1 MQRWPV
7 TVMIVVGICASFLLQ
22 NGSVNAQSFDR
33 ALCQKSTTSTGT
45 ITGPDPFWAVYDG
58 RSIELVACETTGVA
72 GTLTCPSPGA
82 PPGNVGLSLSPDGPF
97 TPEVRATTTWGNCG
111 SGCMQSPPIYIKGLT
126 DGPTKVDICPAIGQG
141 FAIGCFARGPGIYQ
155 VYTVQSMEFDPQNT
169 SLEDWNG
176 GKRIFPGKENPA
188 DTINHRFVGVK
199 ATTNAQPPNPNVFDQ
214 LRAKVI
220 FKSVD
225 MDDPT
230 TDNAPIDGN
239 GEQGNDNRG
248 TPKTG
253 RIVGGNNIDID
264 ANGAADTTFEA
275 TMHPGDN
282 FKVIAGCDQTYL
294 NGLTGLGP
302 NVVDANGANITSTQR
317 AHASDLL
324 TVWRK
329 LHIEWDE
336 MSFVEGNR
344 VTGIIKSASSGTT
357 LSTITIDTRIPE
369 TDRFE
374 GGQLHVGGQSFH
386 VLSNQQRNV
395 FVSGPVDETL
405 LVNQLYVLVDD
416 DDFNLNQ
423 QGMLNGDE
431 TEKVMKNQNSKE
443 FLEGPGNVFSPAFIE
458 PVFDG
463 GGNPGNDDGELSF
476 KLNLDS
482 DKTSKL
488 LMELSPATGRDS
500 ANNGKD
506 DFWVAYLRSA
516 YQSISNEDKDPTS
529 EPATAGIAPASVNT
543 NTWMDVNEVQPGGEA
558 LFIFHEGEKEI
569 IGGLPLIHAI
579 TPAHELGHALGL
591 GHDSHLMSDGINLPG
606 AELKFSDK
614 HLNNLRWRVH
624 SPGK

>member
-1 MQRWPV
+1 M
-7 TVMIVVGICASFLLQ
+7 
-22 NGSVNAQSFDR
+22 
-33 ALCQKSTTSTGT
+33 
-45 ITGPDPFWAVYDG
+45 
-58 RSIELVACETTGVA
+58 
-72 GTLTCPSPGA
+72 
-82 PPGNVGLSLSPDGPF
+82 
-97 TPEVRATTTWGNCG
+97 
-111 SGCMQSPPIYIKGLT
+111 
-126 DGPTKVDICPAIGQG
+126 
-141 FAIGCFARGPGIYQ
+141 
-155 VYTVQSMEFDPQNT
+155 
-169 SLEDWNG
+169 
-176 GKRIFPGKENPA
+176 
-188 DTINHRFVGVK
+188 
-199 ATTNAQPPNPNVFDQ
+199 
-214 LRAKVI
+214 I

-248 TPKTG
+248 TPKAG
-253 RIVGGNNIDID
+253 RIVGRNNIDID

-317 AHASDLL
+317 AHDSNLF

-344 VTGIIKSASSGTT
+344 LTGVIKSASSGSPF
-357 LSTITIDTRIPE
+357 STITIDTRVPE
-369 TDRFE
+369 TDKFE
-374 GGQLHVGGQSFH
+374 GGQFHVGGQSFH

-405 LVNQLYVLVDD
+405 LVNQQYVLVDD

-431 TEKVMKNQNSKE
+431 TEKVMKLADSKA
-443 FLEGPGNVFSPAFIE
+443 FLGGPGNVFYPAFIE

-463 GGNPGNDDGELSF
+463 GGNPENDDGRLSF

-482 DKTSKL
+482 DKTPKL

-500 ANNGKD
+500 ANNGQD
-506 DFWVAYLRSA
+506 DFWVAYLRSG
-516 YQSISNEDKDPTS
+516 YQSILNEDKDPSS
-529 EPATAGIAPASVNT
+529 EFATAGIAPGAVNT
-543 NTWMDVNEVQPGGEA
+543 NTWMNVNDVQPGGEA
-558 LFIFHEGEKEI
+558 VFIFHEAEKE
-569 IGGLPLIHAI
+569 LRSLMPLIHAI

-591 GHDSHLMSDGINLPG
+591 GHDSHLMSGGGNLPG

-624 SPGK
+624 SPGKSQ